1 MAITYPDTALVD
13 KGLLDPALFE
23 KGLLDK
29 RPEKAAPTDIYI
41 DAKQGSV
48 PLTAL
53 YDAGNNLL
61 RMSKDGQRVIIQ
73 NHATTGSMIIT
84 LTRVSLGNFTEDTT
98 FEFAKSSK

>member
-1 MAITYPDTALVD
+1 MTLATIHTDN
-13 KGLLDPALFE
+13 G
-23 KGLLDK
+23 
-29 RPEKAAPTDIYI
+29 AAIYI

-73 NHATTGSMIIT
+73 SHSQTGSMIIT
-84 LTRVSLGNFTEDTT
+84 LTRISMGNFTEDVT
-98 FEFAKSSK
+98 FEFATPSK